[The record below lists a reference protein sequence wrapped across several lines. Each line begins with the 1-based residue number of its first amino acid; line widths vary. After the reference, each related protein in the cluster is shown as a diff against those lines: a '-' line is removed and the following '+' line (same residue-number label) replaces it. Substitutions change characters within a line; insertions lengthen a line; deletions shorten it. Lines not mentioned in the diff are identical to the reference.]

1 MLAKYVEKQGNGV
14 NVMYSVSGVDKKSG
28 IVKIAVTS
36 HRQLAGSFL
45 PFQVLTPRLEME
57 KKLDS
62 CHTSVFSIGPF
73 ENITPEA
80 LYLADVDVTSSL
92 ITSDEPHKHSMVR
105 NPDIHRVKR
114 VKQTAQSSA
123 PAPLKKPVNSFAK
136 DQSKEQSKDQP
147 KEQSKD
153 QPKEQSKEQS
163 KDQPKE
169 QPKEQKDKA
178 INSFF
183 KNASTNPK
191 AAAEKSKPA
200 AKPAA
205 NKKNIDKLAERIID
219 PDEDI
224 IRKPTKTNARVILD
238 SSDDEPQMI
247 ATSVK
252 DKAVS
257 PKRVQEIIGVSPV
270 KPQSKPEEPSK
281 PQPKPKAK
289 AEPKAEPKK
298 VSPQK
303 LNGLEGMF
311 DNDEDMP
318 DVPVAQEM
326 PIEQPEQAL
335 PLPANGEKRR
345 KRKRIVRTRT
355 TQDEKGYLGTFVIY
369 SKG

>member
-1 MLAKYVEKQGNGV
+1 
-14 NVMYSVSGVDKKSG
+14 
-28 IVKIAVTS
+28 
-36 HRQLAGSFL
+36 
-45 PFQVLTPRLEME
+45 ME

-92 ITSDEPHKHSMVR
+92 ITSGEPHKHSMVK
-105 NPDIHRVKR
+105 NPDIHRVER
-114 VKQTAQSSA
+114 VKQTAQPSA
-123 PAPLKKPVNSFAK
+123 PGPLKKPVNSFAK
-136 DQSKEQSKDQP
+136 GQSKEQSKDEPKELSKDQP

-153 QPKEQSKEQS
+153 QPKEQSKNR
-163 KDQPKE
+163 PKE

-183 KNASTNPK
+183 KNASTKPK
-191 AAAEKSKPA
+191 AATEKSKPA
-200 AKPAA
+200 AKPAD
-205 NKKNIDKLAERIID
+205 NKKNIDKLAEAIID

-238 SSDDEPQMI
+238 SSDDEPQTI
-247 ATSVK
+247 ATPVK
-252 DKAVS
+252 AKAIS
-257 PKRVQEIIGVSPV
+257 PKRAQEIIGVSPV

-281 PQPKPKAK
+281 PPPKPKAK
-289 AEPKAEPKK
+289 AEPKAEPKN

-326 PIEQPEQAL
+326 PIEQPDQAL